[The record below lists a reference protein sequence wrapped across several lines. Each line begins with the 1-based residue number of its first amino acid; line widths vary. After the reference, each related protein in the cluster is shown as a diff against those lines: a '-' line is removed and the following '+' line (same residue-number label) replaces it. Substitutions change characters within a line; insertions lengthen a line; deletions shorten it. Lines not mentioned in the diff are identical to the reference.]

1 VGWAIAM
8 FLSKES
14 SVSGSVMPSYGR
26 TDVAF
31 VKGDGV
37 YLYTEDDKRYLDFG
51 AGIAVTALGHSH
63 PHLVAALRE
72 QTGRLWHTSN
82 LYHIPQQQRLA
93 DRLVATSFADT
104 VFFCNSGAE
113 AVEASIKLIRKYQ
126 STKGKSERY
135 RLISFEGS
143 FHGRTLATIAA
154 GANEAHRAG
163 FGPKIEGFDNV
174 AFGDIKATLAAV
186 TDETAGIMVEPVQ
199 GEGGVRLADPGFL
212 GELRA
217 VADENDLLLM
227 FDEVQTGVGRTGRLW
242 AHEWPNIVPDVMSS
256 AKALGGGFP
265 IGACLATNEAAAG
278 IVPGTHGSTFGGN
291 PLAATC
297 ANAVLDVV
305 LEAGFLKQ
313 VVKTGKLIEREL
325 SKIAADY
332 PSVIEEIRGIG
343 MMWGIRCITSNMD
356 LVSKAFEKNLLTVP
370 AGENV
375 VRFLP
380 PLITREDHVHEAV
393 EILESSCKELV

>member
-1 VGWAIAM
+1 M
-8 FLSKES
+8 
-14 SVSGSVMPSYGR
+14 SGSVMPSYGR

-31 VKGDGV
+31 VRGDGV
-37 YLYTEDDKRYLDFG
+37 YLYSQDDKKYLDFG

-82 LYHIPQQQRLA
+82 LYHIPQQQHLA
-93 DRLVATSFADT
+93 DRLVSNSFADT

-113 AVEASIKLIRKYQ
+113 AVEASIKLIRKYH
-126 STKGKSERY
+126 STKGHSERY

-163 FGPKIEGFDNV
+163 FGPKIDGFDSV
-174 AFGDIKATLAAV
+174 AFGDIKATLATV
-186 TDETAGIMVEPVQ
+186 TEETAGIMVEPVQ
-199 GEGGVRLADPGFL
+199 GEGGIRIADPVFL
-212 GELRA
+212 SELRA
-217 VADENDLLLM
+217 LATENNLLLM
-227 FDEVQTGVGRTGRLW
+227 FDEVQTGIGRTGRLW

-265 IGACLATNEAAAG
+265 VGACLATNEAAVG

-291 PLAATC
+291 PLAAAC

-305 LEAGFLKQ
+305 LEPGFLKQ
-313 VVKTGKLIEREL
+313 VVETGNLIEREIT
-325 SKIAADY
+325 KIAADY
-332 PSVIEEIRGIG
+332 PSIIQEIRGIG
-343 MMWGIRCITSNMD
+343 MMWGIRCVIPNMD
-356 LVSKAFEKNLLTVP
+356 LVKKAFEKNLLTVP
-370 AGENV
+370 AGDNV

-380 PLITREDHVHEAV
+380 PLITREEHVQEAV
-393 EILESSCKELV
+393 EILESCCKELV

>member
-1 VGWAIAM
+1 M
-8 FLSKES
+8 
-14 SVSGSVMPSYGR
+14 SGSVMPSYGR

>member
-1 VGWAIAM
+1 M
-8 FLSKES
+8 
-14 SVSGSVMPSYGR
+14 SGSVMPSYGR

-31 VKGDGV
+31 VRGDGV
-37 YLYTEDDKRYLDFG
+37 YLYTQDDKQYLDFG

-93 DRLVATSFADT
+93 DRLVSNSFADT

-113 AVEASIKLIRKYQ
+113 AVEASIKLIRKYH
-126 STKGKSERY
+126 STKGHSERY

-163 FGPKIEGFDNV
+163 FGPKIDGFDSV

-199 GEGGVRLADPGFL
+199 GEGGIRIADPVFL
-212 GELRA
+212 SELRA
-217 VADENDLLLM
+217 LATENNLLLM

-265 IGACLATNEAAAG
+265 VGACLATNEAAVG

-291 PLAATC
+291 PLAAAC

-305 LEAGFLKQ
+305 LEPSFLKR
-313 VVKTGKLIEREL
+313 VVETGKLIEREIT
-325 SKIAADY
+325 KIAADY
-332 PSVIEEIRGIG
+332 PSIIQEIRGIG
-343 MMWGIRCITSNMD
+343 MMWGIRCVIPNMD
-356 LVSKAFEKNLLTVP
+356 LVKKAFEKNLLTVP

-380 PLITREDHVHEAV
+380 PLITREEHVQEAV
-393 EILESSCKELV
+393 EILESCCKELV

>member
-1 VGWAIAM
+1 
-8 FLSKES
+8 
-14 SVSGSVMPSYGR
+14 MPSYGR

-31 VKGDGV
+31 VRGDGV
-37 YLYTEDDKRYLDFG
+37 YLYTQDDKQYLDFG

-93 DRLVATSFADT
+93 DRLVSNSFADT

-113 AVEASIKLIRKYQ
+113 AVEASIKLIRKYH
-126 STKGKSERY
+126 STKGHSERY

-163 FGPKIEGFDNV
+163 FGPKIDGFDSV

-199 GEGGVRLADPGFL
+199 GEGGIRIADPVFL
-212 GELRA
+212 SELRA
-217 VADENDLLLM
+217 LATENNLLLM

-265 IGACLATNEAAAG
+265 VGACLATNEAAVG

-291 PLAATC
+291 PLAAAC

-305 LEAGFLKQ
+305 LEPSFLKR
-313 VVKTGKLIEREL
+313 VVETGKLIEREIT
-325 SKIAADY
+325 KIAADY
-332 PSVIEEIRGIG
+332 PSIIQEIRGIG
-343 MMWGIRCITSNMD
+343 MMWGIRCVIPNMD
-356 LVSKAFEKNLLTVP
+356 LVKKAFEKNLLTVP

-380 PLITREDHVHEAV
+380 PLITREEHVQEAV
-393 EILESSCKELV
+393 EILESCCKELV

>member
-1 VGWAIAM
+1 M
-8 FLSKES
+8 
-14 SVSGSVMPSYGR
+14 SGSVMPSYGR

-313 VVKTGKLIEREL
+313 LVKTGKLIEREL

-380 PLITREDHVHEAV
+380 PLIAREDHVHEAV
-393 EILESSCKELV
+393 EILGSCCKELV

>member
-1 VGWAIAM
+1 M
-8 FLSKES
+8 
-14 SVSGSVMPSYGR
+14 SGSVMPSYGR

-31 VKGDGV
+31 VRGDGV
-37 YLYTEDDKRYLDFG
+37 YLYTQDDKQYLDFG

-63 PHLVAALRE
+63 PHLVAALHE

-93 DRLVATSFADT
+93 DRLVSNSFADT

-113 AVEASIKLIRKYQ
+113 AVEASIKLIRKYH
-126 STKGKSERY
+126 STKGHSERY

-163 FGPKIEGFDNV
+163 FGPKIDGFDSV

-199 GEGGVRLADPGFL
+199 GEGGIRIADPVFL
-212 GELRA
+212 SELRA
-217 VADENDLLLM
+217 LATEYNLLLM

-265 IGACLATNEAAAG
+265 VGACLATNEAAVG

-291 PLAATC
+291 PLAAAC

-305 LEAGFLKQ
+305 LEPSFLKR
-313 VVKTGKLIEREL
+313 VVETGKLIEREIT
-325 SKIAADY
+325 KIAADY
-332 PSVIEEIRGIG
+332 PSIIQEIRGIG
-343 MMWGIRCITSNMD
+343 MMWGIRCVIPNMD
-356 LVSKAFEKNLLTVP
+356 LVKKAFEKNLLTVP

-380 PLITREDHVHEAV
+380 PLITREEHVQEAV
-393 EILESSCKELV
+393 EILESCCKELV

>member
-1 VGWAIAM
+1 M
-8 FLSKES
+8 
-14 SVSGSVMPSYGR
+14 SGSVMPSYGR

-31 VKGDGV
+31 VRGDGV
-37 YLYTEDDKRYLDFG
+37 YLYTQDDKQYLDFG

-93 DRLVATSFADT
+93 DRLVSNSFADT

-113 AVEASIKLIRKYQ
+113 AVEASIKLIRKYH
-126 STKGKSERY
+126 STKGHSERY

-163 FGPKIEGFDNV
+163 FGPKIDGFDSV

-199 GEGGVRLADPGFL
+199 GEGGIRIADPVFL
-212 GELRA
+212 SELRA
-217 VADENDLLLM
+217 LATEYNLLLM

-265 IGACLATNEAAAG
+265 VGACLATNEAAVG

-291 PLAATC
+291 PLAAAC

-305 LEAGFLKQ
+305 LEPSFLKR
-313 VVKTGKLIEREL
+313 VVETGKLIEREIT
-325 SKIAADY
+325 KIAADY
-332 PSVIEEIRGIG
+332 PSIIQEIRGIG
-343 MMWGIRCITSNMD
+343 MMWGIRCVIPNMD
-356 LVSKAFEKNLLTVP
+356 LVKKAFEKNLLTVP

-380 PLITREDHVHEAV
+380 PLITREEHVQEAV
-393 EILESSCKELV
+393 EILESCCKELV

>member
-1 VGWAIAM
+1 M
-8 FLSKES
+8 
-14 SVSGSVMPSYGR
+14 SGSVMPSYGR

-31 VKGDGV
+31 VRGDGV
-37 YLYTEDDKRYLDFG
+37 YLYTQDDKQYLDFG

-63 PHLVAALRE
+63 PHLVAALHE

-93 DRLVATSFADT
+93 DRLVSNSFADT

-113 AVEASIKLIRKYQ
+113 AVEASIKLIRKYH
-126 STKGKSERY
+126 STKGHSERY

-163 FGPKIEGFDNV
+163 FGPKIDGFDSV

-199 GEGGVRLADPGFL
+199 GEGGIRIADPVFL
-212 GELRA
+212 RELRA
-217 VADENDLLLM
+217 LATENNLLLM

-265 IGACLATNEAAAG
+265 VGACLATNEAAVG

-291 PLAATC
+291 PLAAAC

-305 LEAGFLKQ
+305 LEPSFLKR
-313 VVKTGKLIEREL
+313 VVETGKLIEREIT
-325 SKIAADY
+325 KIAADY
-332 PSVIEEIRGIG
+332 PSIIQEIRGIG
-343 MMWGIRCITSNMD
+343 MMWGIRCVIPNMD
-356 LVSKAFEKNLLTVP
+356 LVKKAFEKNLLTVP

-380 PLITREDHVHEAV
+380 PLITREEHVQEAV
-393 EILESSCKELV
+393 EILESCCKELV

>member
-1 VGWAIAM
+1 M
-8 FLSKES
+8 
-14 SVSGSVMPSYGR
+14 SGSVMPSYGR

-31 VKGDGV
+31 VRGDGV
-37 YLYTEDDKRYLDFG
+37 YLYSQDDKQYLDFG

-82 LYHIPQQQRLA
+82 LYHIPQQKRLA
-93 DRLVATSFADT
+93 DRLVSNSFADT

-113 AVEASIKLIRKYQ
+113 AVEASIKLIRKYH
-126 STKGKSERY
+126 STKGHSERY

-163 FGPKIEGFDNV
+163 FGPKIDGFDSV

-186 TDETAGIMVEPVQ
+186 TEETAGVMVEPVQ
-199 GEGGVRLADPGFL
+199 GEGGIRIADPVFL
-212 GELRA
+212 SELRA
-217 VADENDLLLM
+217 LATENNLLLM
-227 FDEVQTGVGRTGRLW
+227 FDEVQTGIGRTGRLW

-265 IGACLATNEAAAG
+265 VGACLATNEAAVG

-291 PLAATC
+291 PLAAAC

-305 LEAGFLKQ
+305 LEPGFLKQ
-313 VVKTGKLIEREL
+313 VVETGNLIEREIT
-325 SKIAADY
+325 KIAADY
-332 PSVIEEIRGIG
+332 PSIIQEIRGIG
-343 MMWGIRCITSNMD
+343 MMWGIRCVIPNMD
-356 LVSKAFEKNLLTVP
+356 LVKKAFEKNLLTVP
-370 AGENV
+370 AGDNV

-380 PLITREDHVHEAV
+380 PLITREEHVQEAV
-393 EILESSCKELV
+393 EILESCCKELV

>member
-1 VGWAIAM
+1 M
-8 FLSKES
+8 
-14 SVSGSVMPSYGR
+14 SGSVMPSYGR

-31 VKGDGV
+31 VRGDGV
-37 YLYTEDDKRYLDFG
+37 YLYTQDDKQYLDFG

-93 DRLVATSFADT
+93 DRLVSNSFADT

-113 AVEASIKLIRKYQ
+113 AVEASIKLIRKYH
-126 STKGKSERY
+126 STKGHSERY

-163 FGPKIEGFDNV
+163 FGPKIDGFDSV

-199 GEGGVRLADPGFL
+199 GEGGIRIADPVFL
-212 GELRA
+212 SELRA
-217 VADENDLLLM
+217 LATENNLLLM

-265 IGACLATNEAAAG
+265 VGACLATNEAAVG

-291 PLAATC
+291 PLAAAC

-305 LEAGFLKQ
+305 LEPSFLKR
-313 VVKTGKLIEREL
+313 VVETGNLIEREIT
-325 SKIAADY
+325 KIAADY
-332 PSVIEEIRGIG
+332 PSIIQEIRGIG
-343 MMWGIRCITSNMD
+343 MMWGIRCVIPNMD
-356 LVSKAFEKNLLTVP
+356 LVKKAFEKNLLTVP

-380 PLITREDHVHEAV
+380 PLITREEHVQEAV
-393 EILESSCKELV
+393 EILESCCKELV

>member
-1 VGWAIAM
+1 M
-8 FLSKES
+8 
-14 SVSGSVMPSYGR
+14 SGSVMPSYGR

-31 VKGDGV
+31 VRGDGV
-37 YLYTEDDKRYLDFG
+37 YLYTQDDKQYLDFG

-93 DRLVATSFADT
+93 DRLVSNSFADT

-113 AVEASIKLIRKYQ
+113 AVEASIKLIRKYH
-126 STKGKSERY
+126 STKGHSERY

-163 FGPKIEGFDNV
+163 FGPKIDGFDSV

-186 TDETAGIMVEPVQ
+186 TEETAGVMVEPVQ
-199 GEGGVRLADPGFL
+199 GEGGIRIADPVFL
-212 GELRA
+212 SELRA
-217 VADENDLLLM
+217 LATENNLLLM

-265 IGACLATNEAAAG
+265 VGACLATNEAAVG

-291 PLAATC
+291 PLAAAC

-305 LEAGFLKQ
+305 LEPSFLKR
-313 VVKTGKLIEREL
+313 VVETGKLIEREIT
-325 SKIAADY
+325 KIAADY
-332 PSVIEEIRGIG
+332 PSIIHEIRGIG
-343 MMWGIRCITSNMD
+343 MMWGIRCVIPNMD
-356 LVSKAFEKNLLTVP
+356 LVKKAFEKNLLTVP

-380 PLITREDHVHEAV
+380 PLITREEHVQEAV
-393 EILESSCKELV
+393 EILESCCKELV

>member
-1 VGWAIAM
+1 M
-8 FLSKES
+8 
-14 SVSGSVMPSYGR
+14 SGSVMPSYGR

-31 VKGDGV
+31 VRGDGV
-37 YLYTEDDKRYLDFG
+37 YLYTQDDKQYLDFG

-93 DRLVATSFADT
+93 DRLVSNSFADT

-113 AVEASIKLIRKYQ
+113 AVEASIKLIRKYH
-126 STKGKSERY
+126 STKGHSERY

-163 FGPKIEGFDNV
+163 FGPKIDGFDSV

-199 GEGGVRLADPGFL
+199 GEGGIRIADPVFL
-212 GELRA
+212 RELRA
-217 VADENDLLLM
+217 LATENNLLLM

-265 IGACLATNEAAAG
+265 VGACLATNEAAVG

-291 PLAATC
+291 PLAAAC

-305 LEAGFLKQ
+305 LEPSFLKR
-313 VVKTGKLIEREL
+313 VVETGKLIEREIT
-325 SKIAADY
+325 KIAADY
-332 PSVIEEIRGIG
+332 PSIIHEIRGIG
-343 MMWGIRCITSNMD
+343 MMWGIRCVIPNMD
-356 LVSKAFEKNLLTVP
+356 LVKKAFEKNLLTVP

-380 PLITREDHVHEAV
+380 PLITREEHVQEAV
-393 EILESSCKELV
+393 EILESCCKELV

>member
-1 VGWAIAM
+1 M
-8 FLSKES
+8 
-14 SVSGSVMPSYGR
+14 SGSVMPSYGR

-31 VKGDGV
+31 VRGDGV
-37 YLYTEDDKRYLDFG
+37 YLYTQDDKQYLDFG

-93 DRLVATSFADT
+93 DRLVSNSFADT

-113 AVEASIKLIRKYQ
+113 AVEASIKLIRKYH
-126 STKGKSERY
+126 STKGHSERY
-135 RLISFEGS
+135 KLISFEGS
-143 FHGRTLATIAA
+143 FHARTLATIAA

-163 FGPKIEGFDNV
+163 FGPKIDGFDSV
-174 AFGDIKATLAAV
+174 AFGDIKATIAAV

-199 GEGGVRLADPGFL
+199 GEGGIRIADPVFL
-212 GELRA
+212 SELRA
-217 VADENDLLLM
+217 LATENNLLLM

-265 IGACLATNEAAAG
+265 VGACLATNEAAVG

-291 PLAATC
+291 PLAAAC

-305 LEAGFLKQ
+305 LEPSFLKR
-313 VVKTGKLIEREL
+313 VVETGKLIEREIT
-325 SKIAADY
+325 KIAADY
-332 PSVIEEIRGIG
+332 PSIIQEIRGIG
-343 MMWGIRCITSNMD
+343 MMWGIRCVIPNMD
-356 LVSKAFEKNLLTVP
+356 LFKKAFEKNLLTVP

-380 PLITREDHVHEAV
+380 PLITREEHVQEAV
-393 EILESSCKELV
+393 EILESCCKELV

>member
-1 VGWAIAM
+1 M
-8 FLSKES
+8 
-14 SVSGSVMPSYGR
+14 SGSVMPSYGR

-37 YLYTEDDKRYLDFG
+37 YLYTQDDKQYLDFG

-93 DRLVATSFADT
+93 DRLVSNSFADT

-113 AVEASIKLIRKYQ
+113 AVEASIKLIRKYH
-126 STKGKSERY
+126 STKGHSERY

-163 FGPKIEGFDNV
+163 FGPKIDGFDSV
-174 AFGDIKATLAAV
+174 TFGDIKATLSAV
-186 TDETAGIMVEPVQ
+186 TDQTAGIMVEPVQ
-199 GEGGVRLADPGFL
+199 GEGGIRIADPVFL
-212 GELRA
+212 SELRA
-217 VADENDLLLM
+217 LATENNLLLM

-265 IGACLATNEAAAG
+265 IGACLATNEAAVG

-291 PLAATC
+291 PLAAAC

-305 LEAGFLKQ
+305 LEPDFLKR
-313 VVKTGKLIEREL
+313 VVETGNLIEREIT
-325 SKIAADY
+325 KIAADY
-332 PSVIEEIRGIG
+332 PSIIHEIRGIG
-343 MMWGIRCITSNMD
+343 MMWGIRCVIPNMD
-356 LVSKAFEKNLLTVP
+356 LVKKAFEKKLLTVP

-380 PLITREDHVHEAV
+380 PLITREEHVQEAV
-393 EILESSCKELV
+393 EILESCCKELV